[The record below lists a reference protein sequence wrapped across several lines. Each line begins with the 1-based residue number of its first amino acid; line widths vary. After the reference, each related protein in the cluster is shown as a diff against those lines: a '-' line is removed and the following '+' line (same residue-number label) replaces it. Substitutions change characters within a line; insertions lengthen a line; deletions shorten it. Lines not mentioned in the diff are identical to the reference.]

1 MNKLSNE
8 TAQCT
13 FGPVAQLGERTVR
26 IREVRGFD
34 PLRVHHEVRRNFDRI
49 TVGFFYTLTA
59 AVLLSILSS
68 SRSLNVCGS
77 CFYFQRLAGIRAT
90 VYTDIISNIESSFS
104 IQSLTIMVLYSV
116 AVTRMTTRSIPA
128 FIICRLHMEQLIASF
143 KSSPVR
149 ASRPTR

>member
-34 PLRVHHEVRRNFDRI
+34 PLRVHHEVRRNSDRI
-49 TVGFFYTLTA
+49 AVGFFYTLTA
-59 AVLLSILSS
+59 AVLLSILLS

-77 CFYFQRLAGIRAT
+77 CFFQRLAGIRAT

-116 AVTRMTTRSIPA
+116 AVTRITTRSIPA